1 MVFIII
7 YTPLLYIT
15 PKHFQPEWSLVSQWL
30 ESMYSN
36 ISWGNL
42 WALLKVWMYLRIK
55 DLVPETCRTQ
65 AETTT
70 WNKGYGDSREPLR
83 PIFLTKNHY
92 FLYTFSVHSKCTG
105 REAPCQLHAGE
116 VFLQNNPPPCMWSPW
131 LAGMLI
137 RNQADWLSTVGLA
150 AVKGRCVL
158 LLHR

>member
-55 DLVPETCRTQ
+55 DSVPETCRTQ

-92 FLYTFSVHSKCTG
+92 YFLYTFSVHSKC
-105 REAPCQLHAGE
+105 
-116 VFLQNNPPPCMWSPW
+116 LQNKPPPCMWSPR
-131 LAGMLI
+131 LAGTLI
-137 RNQADWLSTVGLA
+137 RNQADWLSSVGLA